1 MVHSDYTI
9 GCDAHKHFS
18 LFAVLDEA
26 GQLAQ
31 QVRVGHVPG
40 AIGDFLSQFPDATP
54 VALETV
60 GNWYWI
66 VDEIEASG
74 CIPLLAHAAK
84 AKVMMG
90 NIHTRAGRLRQDR
103 QARCPRPGHSPLPG
117 QTPLCLDP
125 TD

>member
-1 MVHSDYTI
+1 MLHSDYTV

-18 LFAVLDEA
+18 LFTVLDMRGELV
-26 GQLAQ
+26 QRT
-31 QVRVGHVPG
+31 RVGHVTG
-40 AIGDFLSQFPDATP
+40 AIGTFLSQFPEGTP

-66 VDEIEASG
+66 VDEIEAAG

-90 NIHTRAGRLRQDR
+90 NIHKTDK
-103 QARCPRPGHSPLPG
+103 
-117 QTPLCLDP
+117 LDA
-125 TD
+125 